1 MQESLWKGQARK
13 DQRRLLKLREMDL
26 FFQPTSRATG
36 RRAVGIAGGSSRGV
50 VGGEGGSS
58 RGERQAAGTENTGM
72 AGSTANHLFDRRIP
86 ARQRGRRSEGESEEA
101 AGRRREG

>member
-36 RRAVGIAGGSSRGV
+36 RRAVGIA
-50 VGGEGGSS
+50 GGSS

-101 AGRRREG
+101 AGRRHEG